1 MPIATTIEIEA
12 QDRPSRDQQ
21 LEQAT
26 TLLRTKATDC
36 GILVT
41 RHSYGTFTAALS
53 ANVQYGLIQ
62 ELDLV

>member
-26 TLLRTKATDC
+26 TLLPNQGNQLR
-36 GILVT
+36 
-41 RHSYGTFTAALS
+41 RSS
-53 ANVQYGLIQ
+53 
-62 ELDLV
+62 